1 MHLRGSF
8 IGACLPLAAALSLLP
23 AAGERRGVSPPV
35 PGAGAGIT
43 WKKTVLDKKFR
54 AEGVAVADVN
64 RDGKTDVLAGEVW
77 YEAPGWK
84 MHEIQ
89 KPGDY
94 GDGAQGY
101 SHTFACWADDLNG
114 DGWPDL
120 IVIDYPGTPCYWL
133 ENPRGKPGHWPRH
146 VIWHSA
152 CNETPQYAD
161 LFGTGKRVLVMAW
174 QPKEQQNPEHKRRAH
189 SGQLAYFTPGKDP
202 TALWEMHPVS
212 EPSRPGQPVPG
223 TLQYSH
229 GLGVGDVNGDGRP
242 DVICTGG
249 WWEQPGKP
257 TGAPW
262 KFHPADLG
270 PDCADLFAY
279 DLDNDGKPD
288 ILSSSAHRYGI
299 WWHQQRPGPNGPTF
313 LRHDLFPH
321 LFSQTHALHFV
332 DIDGDGL
339 KDLVTGKRWW
349 AHGPKGDADPNDPAK
364 LYWFKARKNRDGF
377 TTFEPQ
383 EIDNDSGVGTQFT
396 VADVNGDRAPDV
408 VVANKKGVFL
418 FEQMRDRR

>member
-1 MHLRGSF
+1 MHLRGYF
-8 IGACLPLAAALSLLP
+8 IASCLPLAAALSLLP
-23 AAGERRGVSPPV
+23 AADETK
-35 PGAGAGIT
+35 GAGARVS

-84 MHEIQ
+84 MHEIR

-94 GDGAQGY
+94 GDGARGY

-120 IVIDYPGTPCYWL
+120 IVIDFPGTPCYWL
-133 ENPRGKPGHWPRH
+133 ENPQGKPGHWARH
-146 VIWHSA
+146 DIWPSA

-161 LFGTGKRVLVMAW
+161 LFGNGKRVLVMAW
-174 QPKEQQNPEHKRRAH
+174 QPKGKENE
-189 SGQLAYFTPGKDP
+189 GQMAYFTPGKDP
-202 TALWEMHPVS
+202 TALWEVHPVS
-212 EPSRPGQPVPG
+212 EQSRPDRPVPG
-223 TLQYSH
+223 TLRYSH

-249 WWEQPGKP
+249 WWEQPARPAGS
-257 TGAPW
+257 PW
-262 KFHPADLG
+262 TFHPAALG
-270 PDCADLFAY
+270 LDCADMIAY
-279 DLDNDGKPD
+279 DMDNDGKPD

-299 WWHQQRPGPNGPTF
+299 WWHQQKPGPNGPTF

-321 LFSQTHALHFV
+321 LMSETHALHFV

-349 AHGPKGDADPNDPAK
+349 AHGPTGDVDPNDPAK
-364 LYWFKARKNRDGF
+364 LYWFKARKSQDGL
-377 TTFEPQ
+377 TTFEPR

-396 VADVNGDRAPDV
+396 VADVNGDKAPDI

-418 FEQMRDRR
+418 FEQVRGGR